1 MMMMMMMMMMMTWI
15 RSVFLFV
22 CFTSLFEWD
31 KTMFP
36 DPCNCF
42 DGLDFLASDF
52 NIHHGEF

>member
-1 MMMMMMMMMMMTWI
+1 MMMMMMMTWI

-52 NIHHGEF
+52 NIRHGEF